1 MIIDNIFYLQQAKKV
16 NKTWITIVMIS
27 DMYCTYAYLFK
38 KYQDFRIHLKERM
51 CQVDTFLTPVQCENE
66 KICGIMYYSLLP

>member
-1 MIIDNIFYLQQAKKV
+1 
-16 NKTWITIVMIS
+16 MIS
-27 DMYCTYAYLFK
+27 DMYCTYDYLFK
-38 KYQDFRIHLKERM
+38 KHRDFRINLNERM